1 MTEMKRRQ
9 AAIAGFGWGGI
20 AGLVLVALM
29 YLAAFGF
36 GLHPLPQRLNEPL
49 LAAMP
54 GWLFGLLI
62 DHLQHAGKVIEELG
76 LIVAMVLLLA
86 ALGALCFVAARRWTS
101 QYLPFAFAA
110 AAWTVVCGGLLPI
123 SGEGAFGLAAG
134 LATPLIWAAL
144 FAIYAVVL
152 QMGLQPAREVD
163 GGRRRF
169 LGTVPLAIGAVSVG
183 VLAWRLLPDWYQAVF
198 SAPESG
204 LAGPSPA
211 ITPVA
216 NFYVVSKNFGDPAV
230 DGQAWR
236 LHVQGMVDKPLTLS
250 LAELRNLPPTTEYV
264 TFACISND
272 VGGNLISTGS
282 FTGIPLRDLV
292 AMASPGAGA
301 RWVAFRSRDGYTES
315 LPLADVQRSAEI
327 MVAYDLDGSPLPD
340 SHGFPARMV
349 IPGRYGMKAPKWLDS
364 VELGAQE
371 TGGYWEQQG
380 WDHNAI
386 VRTTSRFDL
395 PREGDILK
403 LGQISLAGIAFGG
416 TRGVSKV
423 EYTTD
428 GGSTWNEAPF
438 DPPLSPLTWVLW
450 RATWTPRAEGAYRL
464 MVRATDGQG
473 QVQESRASGSYPA
486 GATGYHAIDVNV
498 AK

>member
-1 MTEMKRRQ
+1 MTRRQ

-29 YLAAFGF
+29 YLAAFGL
-36 GLHPLPQRLNEPL
+36 GLRPLPQVLNEPL
-49 LAAMP
+49 LAIMP
-54 GWLFGLLI
+54 GWLFGFLI
-62 DHLQHAGKVIEELG
+62 DTLQHAGKVIEELG
-76 LIVAMVLLLA
+76 LILAMVLGLA
-86 ALGALCFVAARRWTS
+86 VLGALCFVASRRWTS

-110 AAWTVVCGGLLPI
+110 AGWIVVCGGLLPV
-123 SGEGAFGLAAG
+123 SGEGPFGLTG
-134 LATPLIWAAL
+134 GPATPLIWAAL

-152 QMGLQPAREVD
+152 QMGLQPSREVD

-183 VLAWRLLPDWYQAVF
+183 VLAWRLIPNWYQAVF
-198 SAPESG
+198 SSAESG
-204 LAGPSPA
+204 LTGPSPA

-216 NFYVVSKNFGDPAV
+216 NFYVVSKNFGDPVV

-236 LHVQGMVDKPLTLS
+236 LHVQGMVDKPVTLS
-250 LAELRNLPPTTEYV
+250 LAELRNLPSTTEYV

-282 FTGIPLRDLV
+282 FTGVPLRELV
-292 AMASPGAGA
+292 GMAAPNAGA
-301 RWVAFRSRDGYTES
+301 SWVAFRSRDGYTES
-315 LPLADVQRSAEI
+315 LPLDDVMRSAEI

-340 SHGFPARMV
+340 SHGYPARMV

-364 VELGAQE
+364 VELVSRE

-380 WDHNAI
+380 WDHNAV

-403 LGQISLAGIAFGG
+403 LGPISLAGIAFSG

-428 GGSTWNEAPF
+428 GGATWNEAPF

-450 RATWTPRAEGAYRL
+450 RATWTPQSEGAYRL

-486 GATGYHAIDVNV
+486 GATGYHTLHVNV